1 MIPPFARWLVHWFM
15 PSMRVCRKHLRT
27 ARSIIEPE
35 ISLRKKKREQ
45 MLLEGEK
52 TEKPM
57 DSLSWFL
64 DNAKGEP
71 FDYTMGQ
78 VAMGFAA
85 IHTTSSMMAGLLG
98 DLAENPDVVDQ
109 LRKEIAEVLRVDG
122 GWKKTSL
129 YKMKLLDSCMKES
142 QRLHPIT
149 ACKLIVSH
157 VGFVQYTDLA
167 LDRPHDP
174 RTGRG
179 HDPFGWYL
187 PPQRFNGCHSEH
199 LHERPVS
206 LRSYRGDLRWVQ
218 VPQTKGAVRPG
229 EQVAIC
235 HS

>member
-64 DNAKGEP
+64 DNAKGHP
-71 FDYTMGQ
+71 FDYMMGQ

-129 YKMKLLDSCMKES
+129 YKDEAIG
-142 QRLHPIT
+142 Q
-149 ACKLIVSH
+149 
-157 VGFVQYTDLA
+157 
-167 LDRPHDP
+167 
-174 RTGRG
+174 
-179 HDPFGWYL
+179 
-187 PPQRFNGCHSEH
+187 
-199 LHERPVS
+199 LHERES
-206 LRSYRGDLRWVQ
+206 AATSYYGM
-218 VPQTKGAVRPG
+218 
-229 EQVAIC
+229 
-235 HS
+235 